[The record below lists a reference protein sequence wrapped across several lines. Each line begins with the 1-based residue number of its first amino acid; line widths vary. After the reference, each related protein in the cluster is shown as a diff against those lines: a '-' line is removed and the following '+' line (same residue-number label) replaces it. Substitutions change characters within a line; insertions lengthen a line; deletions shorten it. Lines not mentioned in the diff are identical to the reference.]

1 MKAGISFAAALFL
14 YYHTAVFLH
23 GQEKIEKQTSLV
35 CVCALKNCACNTKKL
50 SNR

>member
-23 GQEKIEKQTSLV
+23 GQEKIENQTSLV
-35 CVCALKNCACNTKKL
+35 SVHA
-50 SNR
+50 

>member
-1 MKAGISFAAALFL
+1 MKAVISFAAALFFL

-35 CVCALKNCACNTKKL
+35 SVHA
-50 SNR
+50 